1 MIRLLAI
8 AALLGLRLAWGFI
21 GPPEARFA
29 AFPPSPR
36 RALEHIGDIRAGRR
50 AAHASHNPLGALM
63 AYGLWGTLAVV
74 IASGIAMTGFP
85 PQVRPETGG
94 DTVMASAGLGEFD
107 DEASEANGGSGEA
120 VEEIPFDH
128 DLPAF
133 LAELPENVRY
143 WHDCGHAQIK
153 ENLGFI
159 PGHALHLETMAP
171 RLGGFHIH
179 DVIPPGRDHCPPG
192 SGMIDFKALAPF
204 VRPEHI
210 KVLELSPGV
219 PVEDVALGIA
229 HMRSV
234 WGPE

>member
-1 MIRLLAI
+1 MSKPEPAQAHPNRRWDPIVVLTHWGIAAGVIVNRLVVEGGSGLHLWLGLAI

-94 DTVMASAGLGEFD
+94 DTAMASAGLGEFD

-120 VEEIPFDH
+120 VEEIH
-128 DLPAF
+128 EAAANLLLILAF
-133 LAELPENVRY
+133 V
-143 WHDCGHAQIK
+143 H
-153 ENLGFI
+153 
-159 PGHALHLETMAP
+159 
-171 RLGGFHIH
+171 LGGVVFETRRS
-179 DVIPPGRDHCPPG
+179 GRQVLSSMIGGG
-192 SGMIDFKALAPF
+192 SKL
-204 VRPEHI
+204 RE
-210 KVLELSPGV
+210 
-219 PVEDVALGIA
+219 
-229 HMRSV
+229 R
-234 WGPE
+234 